1 MVQFLMYVIIK
12 LLQINIFIFK
22 TKIIQ
27 KMIDYKNSLINLK
40 TVIFNLKITNIQN
53 LI

>member
-1 MVQFLMYVIIK
+1 MFLITK
-12 LLQINIFIFK
+12 LLQINTFIFK

-27 KMIDYKNSLINLK
+27 KMKDYKNSLINFRA
-40 TVIFNLKITNIQN
+40 VIFNLKITNIQN